1 MVSLYGRRSGIQS
14 WRRLSQHGIALLG
27 IDSPY
32 ALKPLRLTA
41 RRRLATD
48 LDRKALAAMT
58 TAIAFDDIHRA
69 ARDIVA
75 GKCAAGSA

>member
-1 MVSLYGRRSGIQS
+1 L
-14 WRRLSQHGIALLG
+14 
-27 IDSPY
+27 
-32 ALKPLRLTA
+32 
-41 RRRLATD
+41 D